1 MSNKSEIDL
10 HIHSS
15 ASDGQYTSAQ
25 LMLLAQEVGLSVVAL
40 TDHDTTAGLAE
51 AKQAAQTVGIRLISG
66 IELDTKYPGIGGN
79 FHILGYG
86 IDPTHPALQEVCL
99 DFASQ
104 RQERAERIF
113 WYLESCGVCPS
124 RQRVYELAGNGV
136 MGRPHFARAMVE
148 QGLVSSTR
156 EAFDLYLHTPQFQTI
171 DRQKPHPREAIR
183 MIMQAGGIAV
193 LAHPSQLKLGE
204 HLLSDLLVELKND
217 GLGGLECYYSTH
229 SQEQTDQYVT
239 LANQFGLFI
248 TGGSDFHGEKVK
260 PQIELGRGIDGSLC
274 IPSRLKI
281 LEQVT
286 V

>member
-99 DFASQ
+99 NFASQ
-104 RQERAERIF
+104 NAFFGIWNHAACALRG
-113 WYLESCGVCPS
+113 S
-124 RQRVYELAGNGV
+124 VYMSL
-136 MGRPHFARAMVE
+136 RAM
-148 QGLVSSTR
+148 
-156 EAFDLYLHTPQFQTI
+156 A
-171 DRQKPHPREAIR
+171 
-183 MIMQAGGIAV
+183 
-193 LAHPSQLKLGE
+193 
-204 HLLSDLLVELKND
+204 
-217 GLGGLECYYSTH
+217 
-229 SQEQTDQYVT
+229 
-239 LANQFGLFI
+239 
-248 TGGSDFHGEKVK
+248 
-260 PQIELGRGIDGSLC
+260 
-274 IPSRLKI
+274 
-281 LEQVT
+281 
-286 V
+286 